1 MTNGT
6 YERYRS
12 AFEREQLPLAYVD
25 RAALD
30 ANIHTTQRRAG
41 DRPIR
46 VASKSIRCRQIL
58 EYVLEHDGFEGI
70 MCYTGSEAAYLAE
83 HGFDDLLVAYPVVD
97 RDELSTVC
105 AAIADGST
113 ITLMVDSPAHV
124 ERIAD
129 CVRADSPAVP
139 LCLDIDMSTSHFGIH
154 FGVRRSPITTPDQ
167 ARTLATTISNTAG
180 VELRGAMGYEGQI
193 AGIPDDDPSNTSVMD
208 WVIRRLKPRSISRL
222 QDRRQAVVEALA
234 DAGHELAFVN
244 GGGTGSLE
252 STTDDESV
260 TELTVGSGIFAPAL
274 FDGYRAFEYE
284 PAAGFAIEVVRTPTD
299 GMVTCRGGG
308 YIASGTPGVDKTPTP
323 HLPAGASLR
332 DAEGAGEVQTPIS
345 YERGATLSH
354 GDPVV
359 LRHAKAGELCAQFET
374 LCLIEGDS
382 IVDRHPT
389 YRGDGRCFL

>member
-6 YERYRS
+6 YDRYRS
-12 AFEREQLPLAYVD
+12 AIEGEQMPLAYVD

-30 ANIHTTQRRAG
+30 ANIRTTQRRAG
-41 DRPIR
+41 ELPIR
-46 VASKSIRCRQIL
+46 VASKSIRCRNIL
-58 EYVLEHDGFEGI
+58 AYVLEHDGFEGI
-70 MCYTGSEAAYLAE
+70 MCYTGTEAAYLAE
-83 HGFDDLLVAYPVVD
+83 HGFDNLLVAYPVVD
-97 RDELSTVC
+97 RTELSTVC
-105 AAIADGST
+105 AAVADGTT

-124 ERIAD
+124 ECIAD
-129 CVRADSPAVP
+129 CVPEDSPTVP

-167 ARTLATTISNTAG
+167 ARTLATTIANTAG
-180 VELRGAMGYEGQI
+180 VELRGVMGYEGQI
-193 AGIPDDDPSNTSVMD
+193 AGIPDDDPSNTAMMD
-208 WVIRRLKPRSISRL
+208 WVIRRLKSRSIDRL
-222 QDRRQAVVEALA
+222 HARRQAVIKALA
-234 DAGHELAFVN
+234 EAGHELAFVN

-260 TELTVGSGIFAPAL
+260 TEVTVGSGIFAPAL
-274 FDGYRAFEYE
+274 FDGYRAFDYE

-323 HLPAGASLR
+323 HLPAETSLR
-332 DAEGAGEVQTPIS
+332 DAEGAGEVQTPVK
-345 YERGATLSH
+345 YDRAHELSL

-359 LRHAKAGELCAQFET
+359 FRHAKAGELCAQFET
-374 LCLIEGDS
+374 LRVIEGDT
-382 IVDRHPT
+382 IVDRHST